1 MSKTRREFLQ
11 SSVAL
16 AVGVMGGAE
25 GMAVCEPTHRD
36 ETAMNGAQTG
46 GAAASGVTPTAAP
59 IQVPKMKFG
68 NAEIGRLVLGCNPI
82 NGGAHFNS
90 QYSSLM
96 KEWFTPDRACALM
109 SRANS
114 FGINA
119 FQHSNAGHCPEVWE
133 RFKAEG
139 GQMHAIAGDSSDRDP
154 VTVVENL
161 KPHSFHRQGEVVDV
175 AFRNGTMN
183 TVREWCKKVRDTG
196 VMTGVSTHK
205 PEVIAFIEEQGW
217 DVDYYCGCVYNRTRT
232 EDEWRKVLGGELP
245 EMTKEIYIQS
255 DPARMYKVMRQ
266 TSKPCFAFK
275 ILAAGRIA
283 DGGIAQAFRTAF
295 TSIKPIDG
303 VWVGMFPREK
313 DQVKENAEI
322 VHSILTSA

>member
-1 MSKTRREFLQ
+1 MSNTRREFLQ

-16 AVGVMGGAE
+16 AMGL
-25 GMAVCEPTHRD
+25 M
-36 ETAMNGAQTG
+36 G
-46 GAAASGVTPTAAP
+46 GAAAARTASAAEPQNTPTPIAGTSVPTAE

-68 NAEIGRLVLGCNPI
+68 NAEIGRLVLGCNPL
-82 NGGAHFNS
+82 NGNSHFNT

-96 KEWFTPDRACALM
+96 KEWFTADRACALM
-109 SRANS
+109 YRATS

-119 FQHSNAGHCPEVWE
+119 FNYSNAGRCPEDWE

-139 GQMHAIAGDSSDRDP
+139 GKMHLIAGDSTDRDP
-154 VTVVENL
+154 ATVVANL
-161 KPHSFHRQGEVVDV
+161 KPHAFHRQGEVVDV

-183 TVREWCKKVRDTG
+183 TVREWCKRVRDTG
-196 VMTGVSTHK
+196 VMVGVATHK
-205 PEVIAFIEEQGW
+205 PEVIAMVEEQGW
-217 DVDYYCGCVYNRTRT
+217 DVDYYAGCVYNRTRSD
-232 EDEWRKVLGGELP
+232 EEWRKVLNGELP
-245 EMTKEIYIQS
+245 EMTREIYIQS

-266 TSKPCFAFK
+266 TPKPCFAFK

-303 VWVGMFPREK
+303 VLVGMFPRDK

-322 VHSILTSA
+322 VHGILEQNQG

>member
-16 AVGVMGGAE
+16 TMGLMGGAL
-25 GMAVCEPTHRD
+25 AARTALAAEPQGSL
-36 ETAMNGAQTG
+36 APSAGPTG
-46 GAAASGVTPTAAP
+46 GIGE
-59 IQVPKMKFG
+59 IQVPKIKFG

-90 QYSSLM
+90 EYSSMM

-109 SRANS
+109 YRATS

-119 FQHSNAGHCPEVWE
+119 FQYSNAGRCPEDWE

-139 GQMHAIAGDSSDRDP
+139 GKMYLIAGDSTDRDP
-154 VTVVENL
+154 ATVVANL
-161 KPHSFHRQGEVVDV
+161 KPHAFHRQGEVVDV
-175 AFRNGTMN
+175 ALRNGTMKS
-183 TVREWCKKVRDTG
+183 VKEWCKRVRDTG
-196 VMTGVSTHK
+196 VMVGVATHK
-205 PEVIAFIEEQGW
+205 PEVIALVEEQGW
-217 DVDYYCGCVYNRTRT
+217 DVDYFAGCVYNRTRSD
-232 EDEWRKVLGGELP
+232 EEWRKVLGGELP
-245 EMTKEIYIQS
+245 EMTREIYIQS

-266 TSKPCFAFK
+266 TPKPCFAFK
-275 ILAAGRIA
+275 ILATGRIA
-283 DGGIAQAFRTAF
+283 EGGIAQAFRTAF

-303 VWVGMFPREK
+303 VFVGMFPRDK

-322 VHSILTSA
+322 VNGILAGA

>member
-16 AVGVMGGAE
+16 TMGLMGGAVVARTALAAE
-25 GMAVCEPTHRD
+25 SQGPPTPS
-36 ETAMNGAQTG
+36 AGPTG
-46 GAAASGVTPTAAP
+46 GTAE

-90 QYSSLM
+90 QYSSMM
-96 KEWFTPDRACALM
+96 KEWFTPDRACSLM
-109 SRANS
+109 YRATS

-119 FQHSNAGHCPEVWE
+119 FQYSNAGHCPEVWD

-139 GQMHAIAGDSSDRDP
+139 GKMYLIAGDSTDRDP
-154 VTVVENL
+154 AAVVANL
-161 KPHSFHRQGEVVDV
+161 RPHAFHRQGEVVDV

-183 TVREWCKKVRDTG
+183 TVKEWCKRIRDAG
-196 VMTGVSTHK
+196 VMVGVATHK
-205 PEVIAFIEEQGW
+205 PEVIALVEEQGW
-217 DVDYYCGCVYNRTRT
+217 DVDYFAGCVYNRTRSD
-232 EDEWRKVLGGELP
+232 EEWRKVLGGELP
-245 EMTKEIYIQS
+245 EMTREIYIQS

-266 TSKPCFAFK
+266 TPKPCFAFK

-283 DGGIAQAFRTAF
+283 EGGIAQGFRTAF

-303 VWVGMFPREK
+303 VFVGMFPRDK

-322 VHSILTSA
+322 VNGILAGA